1 MFDKKYLTESFSNP
15 RDYCDLLMRY
25 GLTKLPPVIIGCAIT
40 GGNQGK
46 ESNPN
51 LPESID
57 EQVQQAYDAYNAGAS
72 MIHIHCRQPEN
83 PGMMSSDTE
92 LYREVNR
99 RIREKCP
106 DVIINNT
113 GAGSWT
119 VNGDI
124 EKAPKLNACVSARP
138 EICSVDITNY
148 SFSML
153 RKARKSPLF
162 GRDQDEIEEMIY
174 TFTDQDVRD
183 TMALLKQYGAKPE
196 FEAFDIGDL
205 IYIDNMVKNG
215 ILTEEDIPFSVT
227 MCLTPMM
234 TYQSPDVLLTA
245 LRMLPKNCVMNVLAS
260 GSCQYPMLTMALI
273 LGCNVRVGMEDG
285 YYIRRGEL
293 AESNAQLVEKMVR
306 IAKELERPI
315 ATPAQARDI
324 LGLGAPR
331 TEF

>member
-1 MFDKKYLTESFSNP
+1 MYNKSFLTESISNP
-15 RDYCDLLMRY
+15 RDYCDQFMKY

-51 LPESID
+51 LPESIE

-72 MIHIHCRQPEN
+72 MIHIHCRKPDD
-83 PGMMSSDTE
+83 PGRMTSDTE

-119 VNGDI
+119 ING
-124 EKAPKLNACVSARP
+124 EAEGAPVLNACVKARP

-148 SFSML
+148 TFTMV
-153 RKARKSPLF
+153 RKARKAPLS
-162 GRDQDEIEEMIY
+162 GRDEDELEEMVY
-174 TFTDQDVRD
+174 TFTDRDARD
-183 TMALLKQYGAKPE
+183 TMALLKQYDAKPE

-205 IYIDNMVKNG
+205 IYIDNMVKSG
-215 ILTEEDIPFSVT
+215 ILTEEDVPYSVT
-227 MCLTPMM
+227 MCFTPMM
-234 TYQSPDVLLTA
+234 TYQSPDMLLAA
-245 LRMLPKNCVMNVLAS
+245 LRMMPKNCVMNVLAS
-260 GSCQYPMLTMALI
+260 GSCQYPMLTMTMI

-285 YYIRRGEL
+285 YYIRRGVL
-293 AESNAQLVEKMVR
+293 ADNNAQLVEKMVR
-306 IAKELERPI
+306 IANELERPV
-315 ATPAQARDI
+315 ASPAQAREI

-331 TEF
+331 MEF